1 MTDAEVV
8 ALQLGRP
15 PRGLRRV
22 AHRCPCGLPDVVETA
37 PRLADGTPFPTLYYL
52 TCPRATAA
60 MSRLEAAGVM
70 RRMQRRLA
78 EDAELRAAYQAAHRD
93 YLARRAGAA
102 RAAGV
107 PPLPPGTQS
116 AGGMPDR
123 VKCLHALA
131 AHELAVPGANPLGR
145 EAVALAGSWWQAGRC
160 AVVEDAPRAPGHTP
174 QRSAMR
180 CPGTETPLARGATPG
195 PPQLPPETSDLPA
208 GAPPARRTARG
219 ADD

>member
-1 MTDAEVV
+1 MTADAEVV

-15 PRGLRRV
+15 PRGLRGI

-37 PRLADGTPFPTLYYL
+37 PRLPDGTPFPTLYYL

-60 MSRLEAAGVM
+60 VSRLEAAGIM

-78 EDAELRAAYQAAHRD
+78 EDAGLRAAYRAAHRD
-93 YLARRAGAA
+93 YLARRAEAA

-123 VKCLHALA
+123 VKCLHALV

-145 EAVALAGSWWQAGRC
+145 EAVAQAGPWWSAGPC
-160 AVVEDAPRAPGHTP
+160 VDPG
-174 QRSAMR
+174 
-180 CPGTETPLARGATPG
+180 
-195 PPQLPPETSDLPA
+195 A
-208 GAPPARRTARG
+208 GR
-219 ADD
+219 

>member
-1 MTDAEVV
+1 MADTEAV

-70 RRMQRRLA
+70 RQMQRRLA
-78 EDAELRAAYQAAHRD
+78 EDTELCAAYHAAHRD
-93 YLARRAGAA
+93 YLARRAEAA
-102 RAAGV
+102 RATGV
-107 PPLPPGTQS
+107 APLPPGTQS

-145 EAVALAGSWWQAGRC
+145 EAVAQAGPWWKGGPC
-160 AVVEDAPRAPGHTP
+160 IHPASG
-174 QRSAMR
+174 
-180 CPGTETPLARGATPG
+180 GT
-195 PPQLPPETSDLPA
+195 S
-208 GAPPARRTARG
+208 
-219 ADD
+219 

>member
-1 MTDAEVV
+1 MAIGAAGEPGRGPVTADAEVV

-60 MSRLEAAGVM
+60 VGRLEAAGVM
-70 RRMQRRLA
+70 RQMQQRLA
-78 EDAELRAAYQAAHRD
+78 TDPELRAAYQAAHRD
-93 YLARRAGAA
+93 YLARRAEAA

-107 PPLPPGTQS
+107 EPLPPGTQS
-116 AGGMPDR
+116 AGGMPAR
-123 VKCLHALA
+123 VKCLHALT

-145 EAVALAGSWWQAGRC
+145 EAAAQAGPWWQAGPCVC
-160 AVVEDAPRAPGHTP
+160 AEDG
-174 QRSAMR
+174 
-180 CPGTETPLARGATPG
+180 G
-195 PPQLPPETSDLPA
+195 PA
-208 GAPPARRTARG
+208 
-219 ADD
+219 